1 LKPFDIYISS
11 SQNVYENIALE
22 EFLLTNSKQDILLF
36 YINKDAVVI
45 GKHQNPWIEVD
56 LSPFRKFKIIR
67 RLSGGG
73 TVFHDLGNINFSFLR
88 NKETDFVNFKEHIVP
103 ISQSLE
109 QLNIPNLI
117 SERNDLFV
125 GEYKV
130 SGNAEHVNSSLKR
143 LLHHGTLLYDSN
155 LVKLNGSIKP
165 KEKLKIKTHAVSSKR
180 SPVSN
185 LRDFY
190 DWGNTESFLQL
201 IIQKLKTIIDVK
213 SLQEIDPSNITKVKN
228 LIEYKYILDDWNFN
242 HTPQFSY
249 TGKSGEKYKIR
260 KGKVIESNDSQ
271 NIGLPFKSILEND

>member
-1 LKPFDIYISS
+1 MKPFDIYISS

>member
-1 LKPFDIYISS
+1 
-11 SQNVYENIALE
+11 
-22 EFLLTNSKQDILLF
+22 LF

-109 QLNIPNLI
+109 QLHIPNSI

-185 LRDFY
+185 LRNFY

-213 SLQEIDPSNITKVKN
+213 SVQEIDPSNIKEVKN
-228 LIEYKYILDDWNFN
+228 LIEDKYILDDWNFN

-260 KGKVIESNDSQ
+260 KGKVIESKDFQ
-271 NIGLPFKSILEND
+271 NIGLPFKSILEHD

>member
-1 LKPFDIYISS
+1 MKPFDIYISS
-11 SQNVYENIALE
+11 SKNVYENIALE

>member
-1 LKPFDIYISS
+1 MKPFDIYISS

-36 YINKDAVVI
+36 YINKDSVVI

-56 LSPFRKFKIIR
+56 LSPTRKFKIIR

-109 QLNIPNLI
+109 QLHIPNSI

-190 DWGNTESFLQL
+190 DWGNTETFLQL

-213 SLQEIDPSNITKVKN
+213 SVQEIDPSKITEVTN
-228 LIEYKYILDDWNFN
+228 LIEDKYILDDWNFN
-242 HTPQFSY
+242 HTPQFFY

-260 KGKVIESNDSQ
+260 KGKVIESKDFQ
-271 NIGLPFKSILEND
+271 NIGLPFKSILEHD

>member
-1 LKPFDIYISS
+1 MKPIDIYISS
-11 SQNVYENIALE
+11 SHDVYKNIALE
-22 EFLLTNSKQDILLF
+22 EFLLTSSKQDILLF

-45 GKHQNPWIEVD
+45 GKHQNPWLEVD

>member
-1 LKPFDIYISS
+1 MKPFDIYISS

-22 EFLLTNSKQDILLF
+22 EFLLINSKQDILLF

-109 QLNIPNLI
+109 QLHIPNSI

-165 KEKLKIKTHAVSSKR
+165 KEKLKIKTHALSSKR

-213 SLQEIDPSNITKVKN
+213 SVQEIDPSNITEVKN
-228 LIEYKYILDDWNFN
+228 LIEDKYILDDWNFN

-249 TGKSGEKYKIR
+249 TGKSADFP
-260 KGKVIESNDSQ
+260 V
-271 NIGLPFKSILEND
+271 

>member
-22 EFLLTNSKQDILLF
+22 EFLLINSKQDILLF

-109 QLNIPNLI
+109 QLYIPNSI

-185 LRDFY
+185 LRNFY

-213 SLQEIDPSNITKVKN
+213 SVQEIDPSNITEVKN
-228 LIEYKYILDDWNFN
+228 LIEDKYILDDWNFN

-260 KGKVIESNDSQ
+260 KGKVIESKDFQ
-271 NIGLPFKSILEND
+271 NIGLPFKSILEHD

>member
-45 GKHQNPWIEVD
+45 GKHQNPWVEVD

>member
-1 LKPFDIYISS
+1 MKPFDIYISS
-11 SQNVYENIALE
+11 SQDVYENIALE
-22 EFLLTNSKQDILLF
+22 EFLLTNTKKDILLF

-56 LSPFRKFKIIR
+56 LSPTRKFKIIR

-73 TVFHDLGNINFSFLR
+73 TVFHDLGNINFSFIR

-109 QLNIPNLI
+109 QLHIPNSI

-155 LVKLNGSIKP
+155 LLKLNGSIKP

-190 DWGNTESFLQL
+190 DWGNTETFLQL

-213 SLQEIDPSNITKVKN
+213 SVQEIDPSNITEVTN
-228 LIEYKYILDDWNFN
+228 LIEDKYILDDWNFN

-260 KGKVIESNDSQ
+260 KGKVIESKDSQ
-271 NIGLPFKSILEND
+271 KIGQPFKSILEHD

>member
-1 LKPFDIYISS
+1 MKPFDIYISS

-22 EFLLTNSKQDILLF
+22 EFLLINSKQDILLF

-109 QLNIPNLI
+109 QLYIPNSI

-185 LRDFY
+185 LRNFY

-213 SLQEIDPSNITKVKN
+213 SVQEIDPSNITEVKN
-228 LIEYKYILDDWNFN
+228 LIEDKYILDDWNFN

-260 KGKVIESNDSQ
+260 KGKVIESKDFQ
-271 NIGLPFKSILEND
+271 NIGLPFKSILEHD

>member
-1 LKPFDIYISS
+1 MKPFDIYISS

-36 YINKDAVVI
+36 YINKDSVVI

-73 TVFHDLGNINFSFLR
+73 TVFHVLGNINFSFLR

-109 QLNIPNLI
+109 QLHIPNSI

-213 SLQEIDPSNITKVKN
+213 SVQEIDPSNIKEVKN
-228 LIEYKYILDDWNFN
+228 LIEDKYILDDWNFN
-242 HTPQFSY
+242 HTPQFFY

-260 KGKVIESNDSQ
+260 KGKVIESKDFQ
-271 NIGLPFKSILEND
+271 NIGLPFKSILEHD

>member
-1 LKPFDIYISS
+1 MKPFDIYISS

-36 YINKDAVVI
+36 YINKDSVVI

-109 QLNIPNLI
+109 QLHIPNSI

-213 SLQEIDPSNITKVKN
+213 SVQEIDPSNIKEVKN
-228 LIEYKYILDDWNFN
+228 LIEDKYILDDWNFN
-242 HTPQFSY
+242 HTPQFFY

-260 KGKVIESNDSQ
+260 KGKVIESKDFQ
-271 NIGLPFKSILEND
+271 NIGLPFKSILEHD

>member
-1 LKPFDIYISS
+1 MKPFDIYISS

-45 GKHQNPWIEVD
+45 GKHQNPWVEVD